1 MTRVLTTSGKLFLRD
16 AGATANEPS
25 PALVW
30 AHFTSDIARRMQYSC
45 RLIPSYGFTQIQ
57 WRVVVHCFVNEY
69 ICEEWGVG

>member
-30 AHFTSDIARRMQYSC
+30 ARFTSVIARRMQYSC
-45 RLIPSYGFTQIQ
+45 R
-57 WRVVVHCFVNEY
+57 VHVNTMARR
-69 ICEEWGVG
+69 CALLCK